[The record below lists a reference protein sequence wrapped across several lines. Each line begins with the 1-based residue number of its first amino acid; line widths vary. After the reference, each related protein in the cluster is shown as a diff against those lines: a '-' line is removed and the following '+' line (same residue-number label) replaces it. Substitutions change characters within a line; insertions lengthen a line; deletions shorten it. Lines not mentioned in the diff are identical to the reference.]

1 LIIFQEPVP
10 ISMEDLRQLHAAEE
24 EENKKREQEA
34 RLA

>member
-1 LIIFQEPVP
+1 
-10 ISMEDLRQLHAAEE
+10 MEQLAEMHAAEE